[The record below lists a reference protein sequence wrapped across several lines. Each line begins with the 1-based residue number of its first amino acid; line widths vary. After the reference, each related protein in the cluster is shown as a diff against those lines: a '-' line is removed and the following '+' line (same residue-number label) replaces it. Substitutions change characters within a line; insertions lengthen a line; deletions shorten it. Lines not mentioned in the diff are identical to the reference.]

1 MRNRAAPRSYR
12 RRHRR
17 GAAMLE
23 AALTLLVFLMM
34 LLAVLDFGQFLY
46 VHQSLTERVRY
57 AARTG
62 AVRMLDAT
70 AIKNLVAYGSQ
81 EAPSGDNPPGLLGV
95 QPSNVYVAFEGAG
108 TNAYRLR
115 VWVSGVR
122 YPIFSPLLSRPF
134 ATNMA
139 VRATFP
145 LETPN

>member
-1 MRNRAAPRSYR
+1 MRTHHFHHRIIRP
-12 RRHRR
+12 RR

-23 AALTLLVFLMM
+23 AALTLLIFLMM
-34 LLAVLDFGQFLY
+34 VLAVLDFGQFLY

-70 AIKNLVAYGSQ
+70 SIQNLVVYGSPV
-81 EAPSGDNPPGLLGV
+81 APSPDNQPGFLGM

-108 TNAYRLR
+108 TNANRLR

-122 YPIFSPLLSRPF
+122 YPVFSPLLARPF
-134 ATNMA
+134 ATNMSI
-139 VRATFP
+139 RTTFP

>member
-1 MRNRAAPRSYR
+1 MRPENSLNRTTGS
-12 RRHRR
+12 RR

-34 LLAVLDFGQFLY
+34 VLAVLDFGQFLY

-70 AIKNLVAYGSQ
+70 SIQNLVAYGSTT
-81 EAPSGDNPPGLLGV
+81 APSPDNPAGFLGMR
-95 QPSNVYVAFEGAG
+95 PSNVYVAFEGAG
-108 TNAYRLR
+108 TNANRLR

-122 YPIFSPLLSRPF
+122 YPVFSPLLARPF

-139 VRATFP
+139 IRATVP